1 MNLVFK
7 YFTKIF
13 IFIICTYILRKIN
26 CLVDKYFTKSFSKYI
41 NESIYK
47 NIYNNQTFP
56 SRVEAFYQAK
66 NFLNNC
72 LQENY
77 IHKQEFTLAENIR
90 ISAVIPLYNSS
101 QFIGKTIK
109 SIQNQS
115 TKDIEIILINDFSQD
130 NTLSIIEK
138 LKEEDP
144 RIKIINNKKN
154 MGILYSRSVGA
165 LLSKGEYIF
174 PLDNDDMFLDEEVF
188 NEIFNIANG
197 SNIDIVEFRGIFQI
211 YTNNNILNETTI
223 NDTKFQDHKSN
234 LVLFQPELGNYPL
247 KEGRTT
253 DELFNDVYLWAKC
266 IKTYLY
272 KQAISKLGERRIS
285 RYVLIFEDI
294 YVNYVLFNI
303 ANNFKFIDR
312 YGLFRIKREE
322 SASKIWGEYNELN
335 RSLLYLVD
343 IVLEFSRNLIQ
354 SQNII
359 IFIVIHLLNREKI
372 LETLKRKESDKQMFY
387 SCINRILC
395 SKYFSIQSKL
405 KLKVMINRKLSPFN
419 FRFHRR
425 ICFQS
430 KF

>member
-1 MNLVFK
+1 
-7 YFTKIF
+7 
-13 IFIICTYILRKIN
+13 
-26 CLVDKYFTKSFSKYI
+26 
-41 NESIYK
+41 
-47 NIYNNQTFP
+47 
-56 SRVEAFYQAK
+56 
-66 NFLNNC
+66 
-72 LQENY
+72 
-77 IHKQEFTLAENIR
+77 
-90 ISAVIPLYNSS
+90 
-101 QFIGKTIK
+101 
-109 SIQNQS
+109 
-115 TKDIEIILINDFSQD
+115 
-130 NTLSIIEK
+130 
-138 LKEEDP
+138 
-144 RIKIINNKKN
+144 
-154 MGILYSRSVGA
+154 
-165 LLSKGEYIF
+165 
-174 PLDNDDMFLDEEVF
+174 MFLDEEVF
-188 NEIFNIANG
+188 KEIFNIANG

-247 KEGRTT
+247 KEGKTT

-335 RSLLYLVD
+335 KSLLYL
-343 IVLEFSRNLIQ
+343 
-354 SQNII
+354 
-359 IFIVIHLLNREKI
+359 IHLLNREKI

-395 SKYFSIQSKL
+395 SKYFSTQSKL